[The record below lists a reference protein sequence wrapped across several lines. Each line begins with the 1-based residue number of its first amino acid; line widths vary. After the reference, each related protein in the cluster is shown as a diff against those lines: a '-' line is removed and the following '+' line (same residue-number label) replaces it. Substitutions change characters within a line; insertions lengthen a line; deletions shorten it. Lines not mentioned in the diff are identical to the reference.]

1 MNGKKTIEHKE
12 TIHEQ
17 QPSAVAVENERR
29 VTKLEEGQLDMQRA
43 IGRLETHMET
53 FMTGINS
60 KLDKITHRPAGTYIG
75 IISLIMGAIGSA
87 AALIVFVQDARLEPL
102 RAEVKAIHEDDDR
115 SFDQWILDYTMTIR
129 HDQVMRDKGLIDA
142 ATEKN
147 YTPPKYPRS
156 HGRTPR

>member
-1 MNGKKTIEHKE
+1 MNGKKTVEHKE
-12 TIHEQ
+12 TVQGNI
-17 QPSAVAVENERR
+17 PSSVAVENERR

-102 RAEVKAIHEDDDR
+102 RAEVKSIHEDDDR
-115 SFDQWILDYTMTIR
+115 SFDQWVVDRDMLIR
-129 HDQVMRDKGLIDA
+129 HDQLLIDKGFIDGQA
-142 ATEKN
+142 KKN
-147 YTPPKYPRS
+147 YTPPKYPKRR
-156 HGRTPR
+156 G

>member
-1 MNGKKTIEHKE
+1 MNGKKTVEHKE
-12 TIHEQ
+12 TVQGNI
-17 QPSAVAVENERR
+17 PSSVAVENERR

-115 SFDQWILDYTMTIR
+115 SFDQWVKDEESITRNNQIL
-129 HDQVMRDKGLIDA
+129 RDKGLIDGQG
-142 ATEKN
+142 EKY
-147 YTPPKYPRS
+147 YTSPKYPKRR
-156 HGRTPR
+156 G